1 MMKFALVTGGTKG
14 IGKAYVLRLLQENYS
29 VIVNYNQDE
38 NAAQLLD
45 QELKIT
51 YEGRYFL
58 VRHDLSR
65 FEEIDLFCTKVK
77 DFTQVLDLLVLNVG
91 YTDRTSFPG
100 IKPESWQKALDTNLS
115 VPFFIVQNLIDLV
128 PPKGNILFTGSLM
141 GILPHSMS
149 LLYGVTKAAVKA
161 LVENLVKFLAE
172 KQIRVNYIAPG
183 FIETEWQKEKPK
195 EIRQN
200 IENKIALKQFGSPEQ
215 VADAMMFIVNNE
227 YMNGHSL
234 VIDGG
239 YNYK

>member
-1 MMKFALVTGGTKG
+1 MKKFALVTGGTKG

-38 NAAQLLD
+38 KAAQLLN
-45 QELKIT
+45 QELKTT
-51 YEGRYFL
+51 YVGRYFL
-58 VRHDLSR
+58 VKHNLSM
-65 FEEIDLFCTKVK
+65 FDEIDYFCKKVK
-77 DFTQVLDLLVLNVG
+77 AITPVLDLLILNVG
-91 YTDRTSFPG
+91 YTDRTSFPD
-100 IKPESWQKALDTNLS
+100 IKPESWQKALDTNLT
-115 VPFFIVQNLIDLV
+115 VPFFIVQSLIDMV
-128 PPKGNILFTGSLM
+128 PAKGNIIFTGSLM
-141 GILPHSMS
+141 GLFPHSMS
-149 LLYGVTKAAVKA
+149 LLYGVTKAAAKA
-161 LVENLVKFLAE
+161 LVENLVKFLAD

>member
-1 MMKFALVTGGTKG
+1 MKFALVTGGTKG
-14 IGKAYVLRLLQENYS
+14 IGKAYVIRLLKENFS
-29 VIVNYNQDE
+29 VIINYYQDE
-38 NAAQLLD
+38 MAANLLD
-45 QELKIT
+45 LELKPN
-51 YEGRYFL
+51 YGGKYFL
-58 VRHDLSR
+58 VKHDLSR
-65 FEEIDLFCTKVK
+65 FEGVDTFCTKIK
-77 DFTQVLDLLVLNVG
+77 DITPVLDLLVLNVG

-200 IENKIALKQFGSPEQ
+200 IENKIALKHFGSPEQ